1 MNMFRSILLTAICI
15 LMAGCVS
22 KPTEVE
28 IHAPSLMIA
37 QNGDGEVTIAWESE
51 PDYLYSIYYQSSPNA
66 DWKVLRTANRVR
78 GTGQTLTAHDLV
90 NPNKALRRYRVLA
103 EKQDQGN

>member
-1 MNMFRSILLTAICI
+1 MFRAISLTIICI
-15 LMAGCVS
+15 LMLGCVS
-22 KPTEVE
+22 KPAEVK

-51 PDYLYSIYYQSSPNA
+51 PDYLYTIYYQSSPRA
-66 DWKVLRTANRVR
+66 DWKVLRTADRVR
-78 GTGQTLTAHDLV
+78 GTGQMLTVSDRV

-103 EKQDQGN
+103 EKQAQGN